1 MKEEASEGA
10 VARQKLFSM
19 RQNLRPR
26 AISQSQEDWIE
37 TVLLA
42 NNQTLP
48 LVIRPAIEG
57 VNLSQWAVSHADFI
71 QEKLYE
77 HGGILFRGFDVCD
90 QNSFEGFVEG
100 LCPHLMH
107 YIEGATPRTQLSDN
121 IYTSTEYPSE
131 HTIALHNEL
140 TYVISWPMK
149 IWFYCLVPPEQ
160 GGDTPIADVRKVLK
174 LIDPGIVKRFRE
186 KKWMLARNY
195 GDGLSLPW
203 QSAFRTSDPKVVEE
217 YCRNGKIEYQWRAD
231 GGLRTS
237 QVRQAIRA
245 HYTTGEEVW
254 FNHVAFWH
262 VSSLEQNIRE
272 AMLSVYS
279 EEGLPFNTYYGD
291 GDQIESSI
299 VEELRQAYR
308 EAQVEFVWER
318 RDILMLDNMLAAH
331 GRNPFTGP
339 RRILVA
345 MGDPSPSISA

>member
-1 MKEEASEGA
+1 MKEEGSEGA

-26 AISQSQEDWIE
+26 AISPSQEDWIE
-37 TVLLA
+37 TGLLT

-71 QEKLYE
+71 HKKLHE

-100 LCPHLMH
+100 LCPQLMH

-160 GGDTPIADVRKVLK
+160 GGSTPIADVRKVLK
-174 LIDPGIVKRFRE
+174 MIDPSIVKRFRE
-186 KKWMLARNY
+186 KKWMLVRNY

-203 QSAFRTSDPKVVEE
+203 QAAFRTNDPKVAEE
-217 YCRNGKIEYQWRAD
+217 YCRNGQIEYQWRAD

-237 QVRQAIRA
+237 QVRQAIRT

-262 VSSLEQNIRE
+262 VSSLEQNVRE

-291 GDQIESSI
+291 GGQIESSI
-299 VEELRQAYR
+299 VGELRQAYR
-308 EAQVEFVWER
+308 EAEVEFAWQKT
-318 RDILMLDNMLAAH
+318 DILMLDNMLAAH